1 VWGEKNREERR
12 GVLMEMRKDNSKRI
26 RRYGVNLL
34 YVEINVYLPKS
45 FYYEVTIDMK
55 ILLQSVS
62 VAATGRT

>member
-1 VWGEKNREERR
+1 
-12 GVLMEMRKDNSKRI
+12 MEMRKDNSKRI

-34 YVEINVYLPKS
+34 YVEINLYLPKS